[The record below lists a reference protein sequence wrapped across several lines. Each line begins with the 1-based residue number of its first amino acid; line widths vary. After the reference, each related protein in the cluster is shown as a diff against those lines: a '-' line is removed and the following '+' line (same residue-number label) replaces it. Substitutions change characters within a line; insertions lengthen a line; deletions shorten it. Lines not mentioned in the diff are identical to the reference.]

1 MMYSMSDVC
10 LQGEQPIITDKQ
22 HKEKTQS
29 GLLENFTV
37 YVVMSV

>member
-22 HKEKTQS
+22 HKEKK
-29 GLLENFTV
+29 LNLVF
-37 YVVMSV
+37 